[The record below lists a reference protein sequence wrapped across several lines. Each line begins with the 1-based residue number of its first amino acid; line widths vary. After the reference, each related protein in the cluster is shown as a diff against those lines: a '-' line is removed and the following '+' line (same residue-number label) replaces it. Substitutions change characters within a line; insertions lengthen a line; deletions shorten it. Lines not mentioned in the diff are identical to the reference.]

1 MGHTVRAVSDVEDLK
16 TVEPSSVYKV
26 PLICDCVLE
35 LQFLVNP
42 NQVGTSRKRPP
53 LVIDFCPLFL
63 TSCEKPPI
71 DAWFGLCVY
80 LLRYFNSN

>member
-16 TVEPSSVYKV
+16 TVELSSVYKV

-42 NQVGTSRKRPP
+42 NQVGTSRS
-53 LVIDFCPLFL
+53 LVSDFCPLFL